1 MQDNRVIAYAS
12 RALRPHEQ
20 NYPTHDL
27 NMRQRRWLE
36 LIKDYDLEVHYHP
49 GKANVVADALSR
61 KAQCNYMNMD
71 AKITTLCDELCK
83 LNIEVVSSGALSYIS
98 VEPTLHEQIVVAQ
111 IGDKGVQVIKE
122 MIEQK
127 VDKYKCFRQ
136 DNKGILWFGD
146 RLVVPKKPELRNKIL
161 DEAHLSKFSMHPG
174 SNKMYHDLRSLY
186 WWTRMKREISKYISE
201 CDTCQRVKASHL
213 KVAGTLQPLPIPSW
227 KWEDICMDFI
237 VGLPNTSQHHDSIWV
252 IVDRLTKTAQF
263 LPVHTTHRAEKYA
276 EIYIDQIVRLHGIPR
291 TIVSDRGAPF
301 VAHFW
306 EQLQESLGTHVI
318 RSSAYHPQTDG
329 QTERVNQIL
338 EDMLR
343 ACVLHYGKDWDKCL
357 LLAEFSYNNSYQS
370 SLKMAPFEALYGRR
384 CRTPLNWSQ
393 AGEREIFGPNLVLE
407 AEEKVRFIKRN
418 LEAAKAR
425 QKSYHDKRRKP
436 LQFEVRDH
444 VYLKVSPTKGVQ
456 RFGIKG
462 KLAPR

>member
-1 MQDNRVIAYAS
+1 MGAHCNIYTDHKSLKYIFTQA
-12 RALRPHEQ
+12 H
-20 NYPTHDL
+20 L

-61 KAQCNYMNMD
+61 KAQYNCVNMD
-71 AKITTLCDELCK
+71 AKITILCDELCK

-98 VEPTLHEQIVVAQ
+98 VEPTLHEQIVMAQ

-122 MIEQK
+122 MIKQR

-146 RLVVPKKPELRNKIL
+146 RLVVPKNPELRKKIL

-186 WWTRMKREISKYISE
+186 WWTRMKKEIAKYISE

-237 VGLPNTSQHHDSIWV
+237 GGLPNTSRHHDSIWV
-252 IVDRLTKTAQF
+252 IVDRLTNTAHF
-263 LPVHTTHRAEKYA
+263 LPVHTTHQAEKYA
-276 EIYIDQIVRLHGIPR
+276 ENYIDQIVCLHGIPR

-301 VAHFW
+301 VARFW

-318 RSSAYHPQTDG
+318 RSSSYHPQTDG
-329 QTERVNQIL
+329 QIERVNQIL

-357 LLAEFSYNNSYQS
+357 SLAEFSYNNSY
-370 SLKMAPFEALYGRR
+370 
-384 CRTPLNWSQ
+384 
-393 AGEREIFGPNLVLE
+393 
-407 AEEKVRFIKRN
+407 
-418 LEAAKAR
+418 
-425 QKSYHDKRRKP
+425 
-436 LQFEVRDH
+436 
-444 VYLKVSPTKGVQ
+444 
-456 RFGIKG
+456 
-462 KLAPR
+462 